1 LELKGVKNMEK
12 LYNKLCIFRNVLKFQ
27 NDYDYEIYG
36 ILTELCFENIIEG
49 NELKEII
56 NNTYKVE
63 TEITDNTKLF
73 FCLLKRIK
81 NNDIKE
87 KKLLRKNLH
96 KWVCQKIEL
105 IKKEENIKEKKNM
118 FDGWLDN

>member
-1 LELKGVKNMEK
+1 MEK

-36 ILTELCFENIIEG
+36 ILTELCFENIIED

>member
-1 LELKGVKNMEK
+1 MKK
-12 LYNKLCIFRNVLKFQ
+12 LYDKLCIFRNVLKFQ

-36 ILTELCFENIIEG
+36 ILAELCFENIIEG

-56 NNTYKVE
+56 NITYKVE

-105 IKKEENIKEKKNM
+105 IKKRRKYKRIKEYV
-118 FDGWLDN
+118 